1 MEEEEEPTKEQANR
15 ANGRQTRLHGGEEGG
30 WVVSQLVLTPRERA
44 RRRRRRRRRRPR
56 LLRVAAPRWTAIF
69 FDPFAAH
76 TRYADTW
83 LAFRRCVPRIVAW
96 LLPTRTSRGTRAHG
110 SCEIMR
116 DIVQA
121 GIYVLGEKWASSSV
135 GKSRGRVIRTKGRGG
150 RERENR
156 VCVERAARALPRF
169 PVVRGCVGTKRVDG
183 NCVLSSTSGYAE
195 CLLRLRRVIG

>member
-30 WVVSQLVLTPRERA
+30 WVVSQLVLTPRERP
-44 RRRRRRRRRRPR
+44 RRRRRRRRRPR

-121 GIYVLGEKWASSSV
+121 GIYVLGEKWASSV
-135 GKSRGRVIRTKGRGG
+135 GKSRGRGRKGGEG
-150 RERENR
+150 ERERKSR
-156 VCVERAARALPRF
+156 MCGASRARFASVSGGARMCGYEA
-169 PVVRGCVGTKRVDG
+169 RGWKLCIK
-183 NCVLSSTSGYAE
+183 
-195 CLLRLRRVIG
+195 

>member
-30 WVVSQLVLTPRERA
+30 WVVSQLVLTPRERP
-44 RRRRRRRRRRPR
+44 RRRRRRRPR

-121 GIYVLGEKWASSSV
+121 GIYVLGEKWASSV
-135 GKSRGRVIRTKGRGG
+135 GKSRGRGRKGGEG
-150 RERENR
+150 EREKIAY
-156 VCVERAARALPRF
+156 VWSEPRALCLGFRWCAD
-169 PVVRGCVGTKRVDG
+169 VWVRSAWMEIV
-183 NCVLSSTSGYAE
+183 Y
-195 CLLRLRRVIG
+195 

>member
-1 MEEEEEPTKEQANR
+1 MI
-15 ANGRQTRLHGGEEGG
+15 
-30 WVVSQLVLTPRERA
+30 VSQLVLTPRERP
-44 RRRRRRRRRRPR
+44 RRRRRRRRPR
-56 LLRVAAPRWTAIF
+56 RRPRLLRVAPRWTAIF

-121 GIYVLGEKWASSSV
+121 GIYVLGEKWASSV
-135 GKSRGRVIRTKGRGG
+135 GKSRGRVIRTSVAKGRRGKSRLCG
-150 RERENR
+150 AIRA
-156 VCVERAARALPRF
+156 VEPRALLGFRWCAD
-169 PVVRGCVGTKRVDG
+169 VWV
-183 NCVLSSTSGYAE
+183 
-195 CLLRLRRVIG
+195 